1 MCKYS
6 SQCNEADHFS
16 EAYSGPYTDIY
27 DNAAALATTLIED
40 CYATIKTRYHMSK
53 NSRLGRKPLNK
64 QTKVYTLIWLQEK
77 SFDSGV
83 NLNCLILLVY

>member
-6 SQCNEADHFS
+6 SQCSEADHFY

-64 QTKVYTLIWLQEK
+64 QTNKQTNK
-77 SFDSGV
+77 SLHV
-83 NLNCLILLVY
+83 NLVTGKKLRLRC

>member
-6 SQCNEADHFS
+6 SQCNEADHFY

-27 DNAAALATTLIED
+27 DNTAALATTSIED

-53 NSRLGRKPLNK
+53 N
-64 QTKVYTLIWLQEK
+64 
-77 SFDSGV
+77 
-83 NLNCLILLVY
+83 